1 MRLLLMCSSYLLSA
15 GWLHAQEL
23 KPLAQKIAN
32 QHESAQAFY
41 SAPLLHSPVHS
52 SARQA
57 SGLDV
62 LATEATFLQ
71 LDPAALA
78 QLNKTKPQALLLSI
92 PMGNE
97 TVNLELVQQDIFAD
111 GFHVATPE
119 ALQGT
124 AYQPGLHYRG
134 IIQGDN
140 NSLVAISVFQ
150 DGFMG
155 VFSSDLYGNVNVGPY
170 RAADAGANEY
180 MVLAE
185 RHLLVDNPNA
195 CATPEEER
203 IDPGYQDISTE
214 NSGTRT
220 VNIPNVY
227 LEADYQ
233 LYQNKGSVAATADYL
248 TGIFNQSSTI
258 YENDGINI
266 EISVIFVWNINDG
279 YSSGSSFAALSD
291 FMDYRTTFDGDIA
304 HLCALDAGGLGGV
317 AATIN
322 GLCNSNKYCYSD
334 IDASYSTFPTY
345 SWTVMVFTHEMGHLF
360 GSYHTQW
367 CGWPGGAIDNCYTT
381 EGGCSPGP
389 APTGG
394 GTIMSYCHLTG
405 YGINFSNG
413 FGPYPTDAIIDAIE
427 AAPCLDGGGGGGGEY
442 CVSEGTYTT
451 EEWIDRVRLG
461 SINRVS
467 GADGGYY
474 DGTAM
479 STNMKQGMT
488 KSMRISAGMVGG
500 PFTEYWKVWIDFN
513 HDYDFTDPGE
523 EIYSTFSTAT
533 GNLLVNVTIPMS
545 ATTGNTRMRISM
557 KYGSAPGPCEV
568 FTYGEVE
575 DYTINIVPF
584 LPESE
589 LAASDFE
596 IAPNPTSGLVTI
608 QWLELTGENVHA
620 ELLDIS
626 GRIIN
631 RYDEDT
637 FSGILNLQLENQ
649 PAGLYFVRVYSESG
663 HQSVQQLIKE

>member
-1 MRLLLMCSSYLLSA
+1 MRLFLVCTSFVLSA
-15 GWLHAQEL
+15 SISQAQQL
-23 KPLAQKIAN
+23 KPLAQKIAD
-32 QHESAQAFY
+32 QHENAQTFY
-41 SAPLLHSPVHS
+41 AAPLLHSPI
-52 SARQA
+52 A
-57 SGLDV
+57 STTRNAEGLQT
-62 LATEATFLQ
+62 LASEATFLQ

-78 QLNKTKPQALLLSI
+78 QLNKTKPQALLLTI
-92 PMGNE
+92 PMGTE
-97 TVNLELVQQDIFAD
+97 MVNLELVQHNIFAD

-119 ALQGT
+119 SLQGT
-124 AYQPGLHYRG
+124 PYEPGLHYRG

-140 NSLVAISVFQ
+140 NSLVAISIFQ

-155 VFSSDLYGNVNVGPY
+155 VFSSDQYGNVNVGPY
-170 RAADAGANEY
+170 KAADAGTYEY

-203 IDPGYQDISTE
+203 INPGYQDQSGQ

-233 LYQNKGSVAATADYL
+233 LYQNKGSVTATADYL
-248 TGIFNQSSTI
+248 TGIFNNSSTI

-266 EISVIFVWNINDG
+266 QISVIFVWTSSDG
-279 YSSGSSFAALSD
+279 YSSASSFAALSD
-291 FMDYRTTFDGDIA
+291 FMDFRTTFDGDIA

-334 IDASYSTFPTY
+334 IDASYSTYPTY

-427 AAPCLDGGGGGGGEY
+427 AAPCLDGGGGSEY
-442 CVSEGTYTT
+442 CASQGLYTS

-461 SINRVS
+461 AINRVS
-467 GADGGYY
+467 GSDGGYF
-474 DGTAM
+474 DGTAI

-488 KSMRISAGMVGG
+488 KTMRLSAGMAGG
-500 PFTEYWKVWIDFN
+500 VYTENWKVWIDFN
-513 HDYDFTDPGE
+513 HDFDFEDAGE
-523 EIYSTFSTAT
+523 EVVSTIAATT
-533 GNLLVNVTIPMS
+533 GNISVNVTIPMS
-545 ATTGNTRMRISM
+545 ATTGSTRMRVSM

-568 FTYGEVE
+568 FNYGEVE

-631 RYDEDT
+631 RYDEDA